1 MHLPLKLQILT
12 KFQDLIS
19 GTQLFYWES
28 KSKCQTTMS
37 FAKMFLLFTRYFWL
51 PPTYKEK
58 FPPSLWFLSFGATTS
73 LSNFWNFN
81 WYILYYS
88 LKRFG
93 LKKLILLLLFYYYI
107 PTWKTREN
115 EINQFHGFFSLCF
128 ECQFLKAR
136 VTKKH

>member
-1 MHLPLKLQILT
+1 MHLLRKLQILT

-37 FAKMFLLFTRYFWL
+37 FAKMFLLFTRIFWL
-51 PPTYKEK
+51 PPTYKKK
-58 FPPSLWFLSFGATTS
+58 FPPSLWFLSFGAIITS

-88 LKRFG
+88 LKRIG
-93 LKKLILLLLFYYYI
+93 LKELILLLLLFYYYI
-107 PTWKTREN
+107 HTYLKNSWKWN
-115 EINQFHGFFSLCF
+115 ESISRIFFLSVLNANF
-128 ECQFLKAR
+128 
-136 VTKKH
+136 

>member
-12 KFQDLIS
+12 KSQDLIS

-51 PPTYKEK
+51 PPTYKKK
-58 FPPSLWFLSFGATTS
+58 FPPSLWFLSFGAIITS

-93 LKKLILLLLFYYYI
+93 LKKLILLLLLFYYYI
-107 PTWKTREN
+107 HTYLKNSWKWDKSISR
-115 EINQFHGFFSLCF
+115 IFFSLFWMPISKGTCD
-128 ECQFLKAR
+128 
-136 VTKKH
+136 

>member
-19 GTQLFYWES
+19 GTQPFYWES

-37 FAKMFLLFTRYFWL
+37 FAKMFLLFTRIFFWL
-51 PPTYKEK
+51 PPTYKKE
-58 FPPSLWFLSFGATTS
+58 FPPSLWFLSFGDIITS

-88 LKRFG
+88 LKRIG
-93 LKKLILLLLFYYYI
+93 LKELILLLLLFYYYI
-107 PTWKTREN
+107 HTYLKNSWKWN
-115 EINQFHGFFSLCF
+115 ESISRIFFLSVLNANF
-128 ECQFLKAR
+128 
-136 VTKKH
+136 

>member
-1 MHLPLKLQILT
+1 MHLLRKLQILT

-51 PPTYKEK
+51 PPTYKKK
-58 FPPSLWFLSFGATTS
+58 FPPSLWFLSFGAIITS

-93 LKKLILLLLFYYYI
+93 LKNSFYYYYYFITTYI

-115 EINQFHGFFSLCF
+115 EMIQFHGFFFSLFWMPISKGTCD
-128 ECQFLKAR
+128 
-136 VTKKH
+136 